1 MPVDCTEE
9 GRVLRARVMGEL
21 DHHRAKEVMDQ
32 QNIPLEAVLEELDR
46 RIDLLLPLRLTVD
59 LSELTFTDS
68 SGIAVLL
75 RTWRHM
81 QEVGGRMS
89 VIRTPEQARRVFQA
103 AGLDK
108 LIPFA

>member
-9 GRVLRARVMGEL
+9 GRALWARVTGEL
-21 DHHRAKEVMDQ
+21 DHHRAKEVM
-32 QNIPLEAVLEELDR
+32 ETLDR
-46 RIDLLLPLRLTVD
+46 EIDLVLPVRLTVD

-81 QEVGGRMS
+81 QEVGGRML
-89 VIRTPEQARRVFQA
+89 VTGTPDQASRVFQA

>member
-1 MPVDCTEE
+1 MLPV
-9 GRVLRARVMGEL
+9 
-21 DHHRAKEVMDQ
+21 
-32 QNIPLEAVLEELDR
+32 
-46 RIDLLLPLRLTVD
+46 RLTVD

-75 RTWRHM
+75 RTWRHV
-81 QEVGGRMS
+81 QEIGGRML
-89 VIRTPEQARRVFQA
+89 VTGAPDQARRVFQA

>member
-9 GRVLRARVMGEL
+9 GRALWARVTGEL
-21 DHHRAKEVMDQ
+21 DHHRAKEVM
-32 QNIPLEAVLEELDR
+32 ETLDR
-46 RIDLLLPLRLTVD
+46 EIDLVLPVRLTVD

-81 QEVGGRMS
+81 QEVGGRML
-89 VIRTPEQARRVFQA
+89 VTGTPDQARRVFQA